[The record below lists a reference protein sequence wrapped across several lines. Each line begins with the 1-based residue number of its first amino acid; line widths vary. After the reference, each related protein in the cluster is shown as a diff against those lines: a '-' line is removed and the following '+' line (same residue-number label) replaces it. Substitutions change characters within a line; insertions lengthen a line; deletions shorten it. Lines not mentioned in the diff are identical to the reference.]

1 MMVVDLAARST
12 RLSFSAG
19 IRRPADRSARI
30 IVDCADTRYRVQ
42 ARRITPRH
50 SMIASADPASAPP
63 DPTGDAQP
71 APASAPIEPPAT
83 DPADADPAAASGSPG
98 SASAPPARA
107 KSAKSAQP
115 PPLPESLAPL
125 NFDNIELDA
134 VLSDWVDAIKDNG
147 VEAVA
152 ILGPD
157 PFASVEQRLVLA
169 VHPPHLLP
177 AAQSLAASHDFG
189 APWRSAES
197 PMANWQDIARSAYAS
212 SSRWR
217 RLWLG
222 HGFQS
227 VARVE
232 FALPA
237 QRALECFMFSSREW
251 NGRSEASALVWSA
264 LNVWPLLRRTL
275 AEARGLLT
283 AREVECLRLAF
294 DGLTAA
300 QTAVRLGCTERTVNF
315 HITNAMYKLRCD
327 NKLAAVQRALW
338 LGAI

>member
-1 MMVVDLAARST
+1 MSDDSV
-12 RLSFSAG
+12 
-19 IRRPADRSARI
+19 
-30 IVDCADTRYRVQ
+30 
-42 ARRITPRH
+42 
-50 SMIASADPASAPP
+50 
-63 DPTGDAQP
+63 P
-71 APASAPIEPPAT
+71 APAPQT
-83 DPADADPAAASGSPG
+83 
-98 SASAPPARA
+98 RT
-107 KSAKSAQP
+107 KSAKLVQP

-125 NFDNIELDA
+125 NFDNIALDA
-134 VLSDWVDAIKDNG
+134 VLSDWVEAIRDQA
-147 VEAVA
+147 VEAVV

-157 PFASVEQRLVLA
+157 PFSGVEHRLVLA

-177 AAQSLAASHDFG
+177 AARSLADSHDFG
-189 APWRSAES
+189 APWRSIEA

-212 SSRWR
+212 TSRWR

-227 VARVE
+227 VARIE

-237 QRALECFMFSSREW
+237 QRAFECFMFSSREW
-251 NGRSEASALVWSA
+251 SGRSEASALVWSA

-275 AEARGLLT
+275 AEARGMLT

-300 QTAVRLGCTERTVNF
+300 QTAQHLGCAERTVNF
-315 HITNAMYKLRCD
+315 HITNAMFKLRCE

>member
-1 MMVVDLAARST
+1 
-12 RLSFSAG
+12 
-19 IRRPADRSARI
+19 
-30 IVDCADTRYRVQ
+30 
-42 ARRITPRH
+42 
-50 SMIASADPASAPP
+50 MIASADPESAPP
-63 DPTGDAQP
+63 GPTGAPQP
-71 APASAPIEPPAT
+71 SPASAPIEPL
-83 DPADADPAAASGSPG
+83 PADPTAAEPVVAPGTSAVAPAPHARAR
-98 SASAPPARA
+98 PARPP
-107 KSAKSAQP
+107 QP

-125 NFDNIELDA
+125 NFDNIDLDA
-134 VLSDWVDAIKDNG
+134 VLSDWVEAIKDHG

-157 PFASVEQRLVLA
+157 PFAGVEQRLVLA

-177 AAQSLAASHDFG
+177 AAQSLASSHDFG

-197 PMANWQDIARSAYAS
+197 PMANWQDIARSAYS
-212 SSRWR
+212 STSRWR

-237 QRALECFMFSSREW
+237 QRAFECFMFSPREW
-251 NGRSEASALVWSA
+251 SGRSEACALVWSA

-283 AREVECLRLAF
+283 PREVECLRLAF

-300 QTAVRLGCTERTVNF
+300 QSALRLGCSERTVNF